1 MINSLPF
8 CLLFKTR
15 WLIEMVRNLLQASV
29 LRTWE
34 TAITILALMTERSY
48 FIIIADLTFKSP
60 NPLCR
65 TGSSRMA
72 PVVVVV
78 AIDRRTKIGV
88 PQLRLKEQVHFLENN
103 SASRLIE

>member
-34 TAITILALMTERSY
+34 TAITILALTELSY

-78 AIDRRTKIGV
+78 AIGRRTKIGV
-88 PQLRLKEQVHFLENN
+88 PQLRLE
-103 SASRLIE
+103 